1 MPGNYIVSFAFLYM
15 ARIAGHEL
23 NDKDRVMY
31 SLTIIKG
38 IGMSLSKEIM
48 RIAKIPSEKRVR
60 DLTPEDISKITEA
73 IEKYPIEGDLIRQVR
88 SNVTR
93 LQQTGSYRGLRHSRN
108 LPARGQRTRHNAR
121 TKRGKRKTIGAF
133 KKEALAK
140 VQKV

>member
-1 MPGNYIVSFAFLYM
+1 M

-23 NDKDRVMY
+23 NDKDRVIY

-38 IGMSLSKEIM
+38 IGMSLSKKIM
-48 RIAKIPSEKRVR
+48 LASGIPFEKRVS

-73 IEKYPIEGDLIRQVR
+73 VEKFPIEGDLLRQVR

-93 LQQTGSYRGLRHSRN
+93 LQQTGSYRGLRHSKN
-108 LPARGQRTRHNAR
+108 LPSRGQRTRHNAR

-133 KKEALAK
+133 KKEQLAK
-140 VQKV
+140 TTVQKDQK